1 MQHLPL
7 EQRHRRRPR
16 QALPQSNVAVKRR
29 ARTNKRNASPLKRV
43 GLARAI
49 SKLGYCSRSRAAEL
63 IAAGRVKCNGTIRRD
78 PETPVRLREDRIEI
92 DGQLLSRSSK
102 IYLALNKP
110 RGIVTTAADEK
121 GRDTVYSLLPA
132 NLPWLAPVG
141 RLDKASEGLLL
152 LTNDSEWAARITAPE
167 THLDK
172 TYHVQINAI
181 ADETLLQQLRNGIR
195 ATDGEI
201 LRVKIARVLRQ
212 GEHNSWLE
220 IVLDEGKNRHIRRM
234 LETLKIEV
242 LRLVRVAIG
251 PLALGDLPKGATRL
265 LAEKEKQALDRA
277 MQSRNPEP
285 PSSVR

>member
-1 MQHLPL
+1 
-7 EQRHRRRPR
+7 
-16 QALPQSNVAVKRR
+16 VKRR
-29 ARTNKRNASPLKRV
+29 SKNKKAQGASLKKA

-49 SKLGYCSRSRAAEL
+49 SKLGYCSRSHAAEL
-63 IAAGRVKCNGTIRRD
+63 ISAGRVKWNGTVRRD
-78 PETPVRLREDRIEI
+78 PEAPVHLGKDRIEI
-92 DGQLLSRSSK
+92 DGQHLTESSK

-110 RGIVTTAADEK
+110 RGVVTTAADEK
-121 GRDTVYSLLPA
+121 GRETVYGYLPP

-172 TYHVQINAI
+172 IYHVQISAI
-181 ADETLLQQLRNGIR
+181 ADETLLRQLRNGIR
-195 ATDGEI
+195 TSDGEF
-201 LRVKIARVLRQ
+201 LRVKSARMLRK

-234 LETLKIEV
+234 LEELKIET

-251 PLALGDLPKGATRL
+251 PLTLGDLPKGATRAL
-265 LAEKEKQALDRA
+265 ERQEKQALDRA
-277 MQSRNPEP
+277 MRAPVREP
-285 PSSVR
+285 ASLVR